1 MTTTPENLGPAEHI
15 INALLAFSDH
25 MYHGRPGIVTTDA
38 RTTTGSKWAPVT
50 HRVEE
55 GVKVVY
61 GLSKVGRRTVQT
73 RLGVLMD
80 DGKVRVREDRRSRVV
95 GEYRKPGIYPEVAEW
110 FYAQVAAV
118 WNLDNEFAA
127 KWASYAFGEE
137 HRDLKCVL
145 AAFMLVQSRKGA
157 PEKTD
162 EGEVLFYDEDYR
174 DVGEAMVLTQ
184 RKGSDLTP
192 KALLRMYDVLT
203 LPGVAKINY
212 DLGFTQSDRNPF
224 LGRWPGAVRKW
235 LRYREENPRML
246 EGLVNAAFRT
256 TVVDLA
262 RKVGYKPISSKFFE
276 TLRWKQKQAQDGR
289 RTMAIG
295 AELRQAES
303 WAGLSEKEVCARIVE
318 ERPNW
323 KRIVSLLPSDVGVTR
338 AVTVAAISAKC
349 LSDKDLVILT
359 PTLEQLGLLD
369 VQDVKD
375 RWLRAVNNAKDMR
388 AASVAKNT
396 RSQAVKD
403 ALETGADKAA
413 KVAVAEAVKGLRTY
427 VLVDISGSM
436 EQSIEKAKVM
446 VAKFVQAMP
455 ADQVHV
461 CVFNT
466 HGRVIEIKHASTRG
480 VEAAFRGVRS
490 SGGTDYGAGVRCI
503 GNLPPKDDEDSLF
516 IFVGDEQA
524 VTFSRAVQASGLR
537 PAAFGLLRIQGGYGM
552 SRTAVQSTA
561 TSLGVPCFMIDENT
575 FDDVYAIPRTL
586 RNLIAATPVSTNP
599 SRKSVRKTIVTQ
611 ILETKL
617 LEKPAW
623 A

>member
-1 MTTTPENLGPAEHI
+1 
-15 INALLAFSDH
+15 
-25 MYHGRPGIVTTDA
+25 
-38 RTTTGSKWAPVT
+38 
-50 HRVEE
+50 
-55 GVKVVY
+55 
-61 GLSKVGRRTVQT
+61 
-73 RLGVLMD
+73 MD

-318 ERPNW
+318 ERP
-323 KRIVSLLPSDVGVTR
+323 IG
-338 AVTVAAISAKC
+338 SASSVYC
-349 LSDKDLVILT
+349 PL
-359 PTLEQLGLLD
+359 TLE
-369 VQDVKD
+369 
-375 RWLRAVNNAKDMR
+375 
-388 AASVAKNT
+388 
-396 RSQAVKD
+396 
-403 ALETGADKAA
+403 
-413 KVAVAEAVKGLRTY
+413 
-427 VLVDISGSM
+427 
-436 EQSIEKAKVM
+436 
-446 VAKFVQAMP
+446 
-455 ADQVHV
+455 
-461 CVFNT
+461 
-466 HGRVIEIKHASTRG
+466 
-480 VEAAFRGVRS
+480 
-490 SGGTDYGAGVRCI
+490 
-503 GNLPPKDDEDSLF
+503 
-516 IFVGDEQA
+516 
-524 VTFSRAVQASGLR
+524 
-537 PAAFGLLRIQGGYGM
+537 
-552 SRTAVQSTA
+552 
-561 TSLGVPCFMIDENT
+561 
-575 FDDVYAIPRTL
+575 
-586 RNLIAATPVSTNP
+586 
-599 SRKSVRKTIVTQ
+599 
-611 ILETKL
+611 L
-617 LEKPAW
+617 LEQ
-623 A
+623 